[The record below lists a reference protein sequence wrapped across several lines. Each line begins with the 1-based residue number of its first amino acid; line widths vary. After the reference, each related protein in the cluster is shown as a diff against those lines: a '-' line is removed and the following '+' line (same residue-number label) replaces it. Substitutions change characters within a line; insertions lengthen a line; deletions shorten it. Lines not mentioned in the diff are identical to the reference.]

1 MDDKNIFQDLKYR
14 FQFGGMHVK
23 LLFVNAIVFIFIGFL
38 HVFTRLLGNVE
49 IEQSTSILLHD
60 IFALQADFLGLI
72 TKPWGLITSIF
83 SHFEFMHFLFNMLF
97 LFFAGQLYEQLF
109 GGKKLLNIYILGGIA
124 GGILEIVAHELFP
137 ALSNSQSIVVGASG
151 SIMAIFIAAAMYRP
165 NTKIML
171 FGILPIRIIVLA
183 GIYFIYDL
191 LSLGMPDGTA
201 HFAHIGGGI
210 IGIISVKTM
219 DKPNNILTR
228 FTRFTDKIFTI
239 FKRDFFRKKNT
250 LNVERGGRPLTD
262 EEFIARKKENQAKTD
277 AILDKISKSG
287 YESLTSKEKEFL
299 FKQSNKNG

>member
-38 HVFTRLLGNVE
+38 HVFTRLLGDVE
-49 IEQSTSILLHD
+49 IQQSTAILLHD

-109 GGKKLLNIYILGGIA
+109 GGRKLLNIYILGGIA

-219 DKPNNILTR
+219 NKPNNILIR

-239 FKRDFFRKKNT
+239 FKRDFFKKKNT
-250 LNVERGGRPLTD
+250 LNVERGGRPLSD

>member
-38 HVFTRLLGNVE
+38 HVFTRLLGDVE
-49 IEQSTSILLHD
+49 IQQSTAILLHD
-60 IFALQADFLGLI
+60 IFALQADFSGLI

-151 SIMAIFIAAAMYRP
+151 SIMAIFIATAMYRP

-171 FGILPIRIIVLA
+171 FGILPVRIIVLA
-183 GIYFIYDL
+183 GAYFIYDL

-210 IGIISVKTM
+210 IGVISVKTM

-228 FTRFTDKIFTI
+228 FARFTDKIFAI
-239 FKRDFFRKKNT
+239 FKRDFFKKKNT

-262 EEFIARKKENQAKTD
+262 EEYIARKKENQAKTD

>member
-23 LLFVNAIVFIFIGFL
+23 LLYVNAIVFIFIGFL
-38 HVFTRLLGNVE
+38 HVFTRLLGDVE
-49 IEQSTSILLHD
+49 IQQSTAILLHD

-210 IGIISVKTM
+210 IGVISVKTM

-228 FTRFTDKIFTI
+228 FARFTDKIFAI
-239 FKRDFFRKKNT
+239 FKRDFFKKKNT

-262 EEFIARKKENQAKTD
+262 EEYIARKKENQVKTD

>member
-38 HVFTRLLGNVE
+38 HVFTRLLGDVE
-49 IEQSTSILLHD
+49 IQQSTAILLHD

-109 GGKKLLNIYILGGIA
+109 GGKKLLNIYILGGIT
-124 GGILEIVAHELFP
+124 GGMLEIVAHELFP

-219 DKPNNILTR
+219 NKPNNILIQ

-239 FKRDFFRKKNT
+239 FKRDFFKKKNT

-262 EEFIARKKENQAKTD
+262 EEFIVRKKENQAKTD
-277 AILDKISKSG
+277 TILDKISKSG

>member
-14 FQFGGMHVK
+14 FQYGGMHVK
-23 LLFVNAIVFIFIGFL
+23 LLFVNAIVFILIGFL
-38 HVFTRLLGNVE
+38 HVFTRLLGN
-49 IEQSTSILLHD
+49 IEFQQTTAIFLHD

-151 SIMAIFIAAAMYRP
+151 SIMAIFIATAMYRP

-210 IGIISVKTM
+210 IGIISVRTI

-228 FTRFTDKIFTI
+228 FTRFTDKVFTL
-239 FKRDFFRKKNT
+239 FSRDFFRKKNSFK
-250 LNVERGGRPLTD
+250 VERGGRPLTD
-262 EEFIARKKENQAKTD
+262 EEFIERKKENQAKID

-287 YESLTSKEKEFL
+287 YESLSSKEKEFL

>member
-1 MDDKNIFQDLKYR
+1 
-14 FQFGGMHVK
+14 
-23 LLFVNAIVFIFIGFL
+23 
-38 HVFTRLLGNVE
+38 
-49 IEQSTSILLHD
+49 
-60 IFALQADFLGLI
+60 
-72 TKPWGLITSIF
+72 
-83 SHFEFMHFLFNMLF
+83 MLF

-109 GGKKLLNIYILGGIA
+109 GSKKLLNIYILGGIA

-210 IGIISVKTM
+210 IGIISVKTIN
-219 DKPNNILTR
+219 KPNNILTR
-228 FTRFTDKIFTI
+228 FTRFTDKVFTI
-239 FKRDFFRKKNT
+239 FSRDFFRKKNAFK
-250 LNVERGGRPLTD
+250 VERGGRPLTD
-262 EEFIARKKENQAKTD
+262 EEFIERKKENQAKID

-287 YESLTSKEKEFL
+287 YESLSSKEKEFL

>member
-23 LLFVNAIVFIFIGFL
+23 LLFVNAIVFIFIAFS

-49 IEQSTSILLHD
+49 FQQSTAIFLHD
-60 IFALQADFLGLI
+60 IFDLQADFIGLI

-137 ALSNSQSIVVGASG
+137 ALSNAQSIVVGASG

-210 IGIISVKTM
+210 IGIISVRTM

-228 FTRFTDKIFTI
+228 FTRFTDKVFML
-239 FKRDFFRKKNT
+239 FSRDFFRKKN
-250 LNVERGGRPLTD
+250 NFKVERGGRPLTD
-262 EEFIARKKENQAKTD
+262 EEFIARKKENQAKID

-287 YESLTSKEKEFL
+287 YESLSSKEKEFL

>member
-14 FQFGGMHVK
+14 FQYGGMHVK
-23 LLFVNAIVFIFIGFL
+23 LLFVNAIVFILIGFL
-38 HVFTRLLGNVE
+38 HVFTRLLGN
-49 IEQSTSILLHD
+49 IEFQQTTAIFLHD

-210 IGIISVKTM
+210 IGIISVRTI

-228 FTRFTDKIFTI
+228 FTLFTDKVFTL
-239 FKRDFFRKKNT
+239 FSRDFFRKKN
-250 LNVERGGRPLTD
+250 NFKVERGGRPLTD
-262 EEFIARKKENQAKTD
+262 EEFIERKKENQAKID

-287 YESLTSKEKEFL
+287 YESLSSKEKEFL

>member
-23 LLFVNAIVFIFIGFL
+23 LLFINAFVFIFIGVL
-38 HVFTRLLGNVE
+38 HVFTRLLGNVL

-72 TKPWGLITSIF
+72 TKPWGLVTSIF
-83 SHFEFMHFLFNMLF
+83 SHFEFLHFLFNMLF

-109 GGKKLLNIYILGGIA
+109 GGKKLLNIYILGGLV
-124 GGILEIVAHELFP
+124 GGVLEIIANELFP
-137 ALSNSQSIVVGASG
+137 SLSNSQSIVVGSSG
-151 SIMAIFIAAAMYRP
+151 SIMAIFMAVALFRP

-171 FGILPIRIIVLA
+171 FGILQIPIFLLA
-183 GIYFIYDL
+183 GVYFVYDL

-210 IGIISVKTM
+210 IGYITIKTM
-219 DKPNNILTR
+219 DKPSNILAR
-228 FTRFTDKIFTI
+228 FTHFTDKVFLI
-239 FKRDFFRKKNT
+239 FKRDFYTKKNK
-250 LNVERGGRPLTD
+250 LKVEHGGRPLTD
-262 EEFIARKKENQAKTD
+262 EEFLEQKKANQARVD

-287 YESLTSKEKEFL
+287 YESLSSKEKEFL
-299 FKQSNKNG
+299 FQQSNKNG

>member
-23 LLFVNAIVFIFIGFL
+23 LLYVNAIVFIFIGFL
-38 HVFTRLLGNVE
+38 HVFTRLLGDEE
-49 IEQSTSILLHD
+49 IQQSTAILLHD

-210 IGIISVKTM
+210 IGVISVKTM

-228 FTRFTDKIFTI
+228 FARFTDKIFAI
-239 FKRDFFRKKNT
+239 FKRDFFKKNNT

-262 EEFIARKKENQAKTD
+262 EEYIARKKENQVKTD

>member
-38 HVFTRLLGNVE
+38 HVFTRLLGDVE
-49 IEQSTSILLHD
+49 IQQSTAILLHD

-210 IGIISVKTM
+210 IGVISVKTM

-228 FTRFTDKIFTI
+228 FARFTDKIFAI
-239 FKRDFFRKKNT
+239 FKRDFFKKNNT

-262 EEFIARKKENQAKTD
+262 EEYIARKKENQAKTD

>member
-1 MDDKNIFQDLKYR
+1 MDDKNIFQELKYR
-14 FQFGGMHVK
+14 YQFGGMHIK
-23 LLFVNAIVFIFIGFL
+23 LLFVNAIVFILIGFL
-38 HVFTRLLGNVE
+38 HVFTRLLGD
-49 IEQSTSILLHD
+49 IEFQQTTAIFLHNL
-60 IFALQADFLGLI
+60 FALQADFLGLI
-72 TKPWGLITSIF
+72 TKPWGLVTSIF

-109 GGKKLLNIYILGGIA
+109 GSKKLLNIYILGGMA
-124 GGILEIVAHELFP
+124 GGILEIIAHELFP
-137 ALSNSQSIVVGASG
+137 ALSNAQSIVVGASG

-183 GIYFIYDL
+183 GIYFLYDL

-210 IGIISVKTM
+210 IGIISVRTM

-228 FTRFTDKIFTI
+228 FTRFTDKVFVL
-239 FKRDFFRKKNT
+239 FSRDFFKKKNT
-250 LNVERGGRPLTD
+250 FKVERGGRPLTD
-262 EEFIARKKENQAKTD
+262 EEYIARKKENQAKID
-277 AILDKISKSG
+277 SILDKISKSG
-287 YESLTSKEKEFL
+287 YEALSSKEKEFL

>member
-1 MDDKNIFQDLKYR
+1 
-14 FQFGGMHVK
+14 
-23 LLFVNAIVFIFIGFL
+23 
-38 HVFTRLLGNVE
+38 
-49 IEQSTSILLHD
+49 
-60 IFALQADFLGLI
+60 
-72 TKPWGLITSIF
+72 
-83 SHFEFMHFLFNMLF
+83 MLF

-109 GGKKLLNIYILGGIA
+109 EGKKLLNIYILGGIA

-219 DKPNNILTR
+219 NKPNNILIR

-239 FKRDFFRKKNT
+239 FKRDFFKKKNT

-287 YESLTSKEKEFL
+287 YEALSSKEKEFL

>member
-14 FQFGGMHVK
+14 FQYGGMHVK

-38 HVFTRLLGNVE
+38 HVFTRLLGN
-49 IEQSTSILLHD
+49 IEFQQTTAIFLHD

-228 FTRFTDKIFTI
+228 FTRFTDKAFTL
-239 FKRDFFRKKNT
+239 FSRDFLRNKNSFKA
-250 LNVERGGRPLTD
+250 ERGGRPLTD
-262 EEFIARKKENQAKTD
+262 EEFITRKKENQAKID

-287 YESLTSKEKEFL
+287 YESLSSKEKEFL

>member
-14 FQFGGMHVK
+14 FQYGGMHVK
-23 LLFVNAIVFIFIGFL
+23 LLFVNAIVFILIGFL
-38 HVFTRLLGNVE
+38 HVFTRLLGN
-49 IEQSTSILLHD
+49 IEFQQTTAIFLHD

-109 GGKKLLNIYILGGIA
+109 GGKKLLNLYILGGIA

-191 LSLGMPDGTA
+191 LSLGIPDGTA

-210 IGIISVKTM
+210 IGIISVRTM

-228 FTRFTDKIFTI
+228 FTRFTDKVFTI
-239 FKRDFFRKKNT
+239 FSRDFFRNKNSFK
-250 LNVERGGRPLTD
+250 VERGGRPLTD
-262 EEFIARKKENQAKTD
+262 EEFIERKKENQAKID

-287 YESLTSKEKEFL
+287 YESLSSKEKEFL

>member
-38 HVFTRLLGNVE
+38 HVFTRLLGDEE
-49 IEQSTSILLHD
+49 IQQSTAILLHD

-72 TKPWGLITSIF
+72 TKPWGLITSLF

-171 FGILPIRIIVLA
+171 FGILPVRIIVLA
-183 GIYFIYDL
+183 GAYFIYDL

-210 IGIISVKTM
+210 IGVISVKTM

-228 FTRFTDKIFTI
+228 FARFTDKIFAI
-239 FKRDFFRKKNT
+239 FKRDFFKKKNT

-262 EEFIARKKENQAKTD
+262 EEYIARKKENQAKTD

>member
-38 HVFTRLLGNVE
+38 HVFTRLLGNLE

-201 HFAHIGGGI
+201 HFAHIGGGM

-219 DKPNNILTR
+219 NKPNNILVR
-228 FTRFTDKIFTI
+228 FTRFTDKIFAI
-239 FKRDFFRKKNT
+239 FKRDFFKKKNI

>member
-14 FQFGGMHVK
+14 FQYGGMHVK
-23 LLFVNAIVFIFIGFL
+23 LLFVNAIVFILIGFL
-38 HVFTRLLGNVE
+38 HVFTRLLGN
-49 IEQSTSILLHD
+49 IEFQQTTAIFLHD

-210 IGIISVKTM
+210 IGIISVRTM

-228 FTRFTDKIFTI
+228 FTRFTDKVFTL
-239 FKRDFFRKKNT
+239 FSRDFFRKKN
-250 LNVERGGRPLTD
+250 NFKVERGGRPLTD
-262 EEFIARKKENQAKTD
+262 EEFIRRKKENQAKID

-287 YESLTSKEKEFL
+287 YESLSSKEKEFL

>member
-1 MDDKNIFQDLKYR
+1 MDDKNIFLDLKYR

-38 HVFTRLLGNVE
+38 HVFTRLLGDVE
-49 IEQSTSILLHD
+49 IQQSTAILLHD

-210 IGIISVKTM
+210 IGVISVKTM

-228 FTRFTDKIFTI
+228 FARFTDKIFAI
-239 FKRDFFRKKNT
+239 FKRDFFKKKNT

-262 EEFIARKKENQAKTD
+262 EEYIARKKENQAKTD

>member
-1 MDDKNIFQDLKYR
+1 MEDKNIFQDLKYR

-23 LLFVNAIVFIFIGFL
+23 LLFVNAIVFILIGFL

-49 IEQSTSILLHD
+49 FQQSNAIFLHD

-171 FGILPIRIIVLA
+171 FGILPVRIIVLA
-183 GIYFIYDL
+183 GAYFIYDL

-210 IGIISVKTM
+210 IGVISVKTM

-228 FTRFTDKIFTI
+228 FARFTDKIFAI
-239 FKRDFFRKKNT
+239 FKRDFFKKKNT
-250 LNVERGGRPLTD
+250 LNVERGGRPLSD

>member
-124 GGILEIVAHELFP
+124 GGMLEIVAHELFP

-201 HFAHIGGGI
+201 HFAHIGGGM

-219 DKPNNILTR
+219 NKPNNILIR

-239 FKRDFFRKKNT
+239 FKRDFFKKKNT

>member
-38 HVFTRLLGNVE
+38 HVFTRLLGDVE
-49 IEQSTSILLHD
+49 IQQSTAILLHD

-210 IGIISVKTM
+210 IGVISVKTM

-228 FTRFTDKIFTI
+228 FARFTDKIFAI
-239 FKRDFFRKKNT
+239 FKRDFFKKKNT

-262 EEFIARKKENQAKTD
+262 EEYIARKKENQAKTD

>member
-38 HVFTRLLGNVE
+38 HVFTRLLGDVE
-49 IEQSTSILLHD
+49 IQQSTAILLHD
-60 IFALQADFLGLI
+60 IFALQADFSGLI

-109 GGKKLLNIYILGGIA
+109 GGKKLLNIYILGGIT

-210 IGIISVKTM
+210 IGVISVKTM

-228 FTRFTDKIFTI
+228 FARFTDKIFAI
-239 FKRDFFRKKNT
+239 FKRDFFKKKNT

-262 EEFIARKKENQAKTD
+262 DEYIARKKENQAKTD

>member
-38 HVFTRLLGNVE
+38 HVFTRLLGDVE
-49 IEQSTSILLHD
+49 IQQSTAILLHD

-210 IGIISVKTM
+210 IGVISVKTM

-228 FTRFTDKIFTI
+228 FARFTDKIFAI
-239 FKRDFFRKKNT
+239 FKRDFFKKNNT

-262 EEFIARKKENQAKTD
+262 EEYIARKKENQVKTD

>member
-1 MDDKNIFQDLKYR
+1 MDDKNIFQDLKHR

-38 HVFTRLLGNVE
+38 HVFTRLLGDVE
-49 IEQSTSILLHD
+49 IQQSTAILLHD

-219 DKPNNILTR
+219 NKPNNILIR

-239 FKRDFFRKKNT
+239 FKRDFFKKKNT
-250 LNVERGGRPLTD
+250 LNVERGGRPLSD